1 MSGVTA
7 SKTKG
12 ETYAFSW
19 SMPAPDVGSG
29 SEGTVLRSVPMEEE
43 GNPGPAQDGSEPVQ
57 LQDANSSYAS
67 PFEPTK
73 MLGVPSLRLLGII
86 AWSAVAGAGMM
97 TVALKLG
104 SAAGMQVGEIG
115 GLWLAVGAAIWLVPA
130 KLLK

>member
-1 MSGVTA
+1 MSSVSV

-19 SMPAPDVGSG
+19 SMPAPDAGDG
-29 SEGTVLRSVPMEEE
+29 SEGTVLRSVPMAEE
-43 GNPGPAQDGSEPVQ
+43 GNPGPVQNGSETVQ
-57 LQDANSSYAS
+57 PEDANSGYAS
-67 PFEPTK
+67 PFESTK
-73 MLGVPSLRLLGII
+73 MLGIPSLRLIGII
-86 AWSAVAGAGMM
+86 AWSAVAGAGMI
-97 TVALKLG
+97 TVALKFG